1 MNKFN
6 KILLSLLASTLVL
19 TSCSVHKKDTTD
31 DDTNTKDDENKDD
44 KKDDENN
51 DKKINYTYGDLK
63 IYDGSI
69 TSSISL
75 DILPSLGIN
84 LSLYSGYITFAYQT
98 INEDITLS
106 NIKEAFKF
114 HLNVDLYSNQETFE
128 SSLITSSL
136 IPLIASDFKYQTILN
151 NATDFDVYY
160 NADGLLYFTISR
172 FKDVK
177 NPSRSDRNYLRSLK
191 REVIGTSCL
200 DLSSVFDMLAPS
212 SSGSSSSS
220 LSVDISSII
229 SMFSKYLNG
238 FSFNI
243 GKFNKLIDS
252 LTLTILDGGIN
263 IKIEDEGLSILSL
276 FINKVL
282 NLVLSALNINIKID
296 ESAPL
301 INLSNIDITY
311 SSLELSIN
319 IECDDSLSSLMD
331 ISLKRNDSL
340 SFNMESSLNLEEDY
354 LIQKAAIKKIDN
366 LYSLYDNIDISS
378 SSYEELNEA
387 IKVINE
393 MNDEEFKRV
402 ENFNDYLNYS
412 LLNKNSEDKY
422 DNLLE
427 LDNLKALYASLI
439 KLYES
444 SLNSDY
450 EVLNALLSLNTF
462 YNKKY
467 STNIKNNIINKLKE
481 NYSDLYDSFNTK
493 MKEYIINY
501 LDSIKEE
508 IDNLFN
514 NYYENEITLS
524 STRSLIES
532 IYNLTVS
539 SYIITKDDEET
550 FIDFMDED
558 DEIKL
563 LDNDTIN
570 MFTTYFDIEHE
581 LFNDTYS
588 QKIYTL
594 ISDYFSDTR
603 IMINNIKNNDIKEFN
618 EYSTYLYI
626 NNSDIDFYS
635 IFSVISNNNS
645 TYLTLIKKMQD
656 DLISSLI
663 KKINNFALTRIDEV
677 TSLYKINFMLNE
689 TIIDQTIEKLD
700 SIYNM
705 LNVFISSS
713 LYKKF
718 EASFTY
724 IDEYYLL
731 KEALENQKVNISINN

>member
-31 DDTNTKDDENKDD
+31 DDTNTKDDENKNDN
-44 KKDDENN
+44 KDDENN
-51 DKKINYTYGDLK
+51 DKEINYTYGDLK

-69 TSSISL
+69 TSSIPL

-114 HLNVDLYSNQETFE
+114 HLNVDLYSNEDTFE

-243 GKFNKLIDS
+243 GKLNKLIDS

-263 IKIEDEGLSILSL
+263 IKIEDEGLNILSL

-282 NLVLSALNINIKID
+282 NLVLNALNINIKID

-319 IECDDSLSSLMD
+319 VECNDSLSSLMD

-366 LYSLYDNIDISS
+366 LYSLYDNIDISND
-378 SSYEELNEA
+378 SYEELNEA

-393 MNDEEFKRV
+393 MNNEEFKRV

-412 LLNKNSEDKY
+412 LLNKNSENKY

-514 NYYENEITLS
+514 NYYENEISLDA
-524 STRSLIES
+524 TRSLIES

-550 FIDFMDED
+550 YIDFMDED

-603 IMINNIKNNDIKEFN
+603 IMINNIKNSDIKEFN

-645 TYLTLIKKMQD
+645 TYLTLVKKMQD

>member
-31 DDTNTKDDENKDD
+31 DDTNTKDDENKND

-51 DKKINYTYGDLK
+51 DKEINYTYGDLK

-69 TSSISL
+69 TSSIPL

-114 HLNVDLYSNQETFE
+114 HLNVDLYSNEDTFE

-243 GKFNKLIDS
+243 GKLNKLIDS

-263 IKIEDEGLSILSL
+263 IKIEDEGLNILSL

-282 NLVLSALNINIKID
+282 NLVLNALNINIKID

-319 IECDDSLSSLMD
+319 VECNDSLSSLMD

-366 LYSLYDNIDISS
+366 LYSLYDNIDISND
-378 SSYEELNEA
+378 SYEELNEA

-393 MNDEEFKRV
+393 MNNEEFKRV

-422 DNLLE
+422 DSLLE

-514 NYYENEITLS
+514 NYYENEISLDA
-524 STRSLIES
+524 TRSLIES

-550 FIDFMDED
+550 YIDFMDED

-603 IMINNIKNNDIKEFN
+603 IMINNIKNSDIKEFN

-645 TYLTLIKKMQD
+645 TYLTLVKKMQD

>member
-69 TSSISL
+69 TSSIPL